1 MFYHF
6 YEGFQGTGRWSKAL
20 YYLIETG
27 WAGVDLFFVLS
38 SFLIT
43 RILLEAKGQPHYF
56 RNFYFRRVLRIFPLY
71 YFSLILMVYCIP
83 LLWPNWEASDIVF
96 YRTHSLWVFAHAI
109 NLISFFTNNG
119 GFLFHYWSLSIEEQ
133 FYLLWPMLIFFVP
146 NEKLPRACLALG
158 MIAVLFRGA
167 GLIAGFKLHG
177 LHLLLPARLDTL
189 AIGASLAY
197 LERIGRLPSAK
208 KLAPFA
214 IGAFLLTI
222 LPLALGD
229 RFPAARWFRQT
240 FYFTTLAGIFA
251 VYILAVLESRP
262 GSGLHRIMSSAVLR
276 KFGKHSYSLYIFHTV
291 IMHSFPLTP
300 SQFLKAVPYVLPA
313 GILYAIAV
321 GSVTFV
327 VSLLTWQLV
336 EMPFLSL
343 KKYFRFGF
351 DHGGPQESFDSRRR
365 AA

>member
-1 MFYHF
+1 MENAGSPEASTRSALKGHISRLNGLRGTAVILVMFYHF
-6 YEGFQGTGRWSKAL
+6 YEGFEGTGRWSKAL
-20 YYLIETG
+20 YYLVETG

-146 NEKLPRACLALG
+146 IEKLPRTCLALG

-167 GLIAGFKLHG
+167 GLIFGFDTHG

-229 RFPAARWFRQT
+229 GFRQPAGFARLFNHDTRGYFRRIYSRRTGIKTGLAPSPYHELGCLEKARKT
-240 FYFTTLAGIFA
+240 FY
-251 VYILAVLESRP
+251 
-262 GSGLHRIMSSAVLR
+262 
-276 KFGKHSYSLYIFHTV
+276 SLCIFH
-291 IMHSFPLTP
+291 P
-300 SQFLKAVPYVLPA
+300 S
-313 GILYAIAV
+313 
-321 GSVTFV
+321 SC
-327 VSLLTWQLV
+327 SLC
-336 EMPFLSL
+336 
-343 KKYFRFGF
+343 
-351 DHGGPQESFDSRRR
+351 H
-365 AA
+365 